1 MQSSGPQ
8 APQAQTRVRR
18 TQRERRESTRSRLL
32 DATIESLVEL
42 GYSGTTTLEIERRAG
57 VSRGARIHHYPT
69 KASLLADA
77 VDHLYLQLSAHYEE
91 AFGRVP
97 GGAEALGQSD
107 ADRLRTGLMLI
118 WSVYRQRNYTAVLEL
133 NMAARTDAELRAR
146 LIEVGNHHRRLA
158 VEAATNYFALPAA
171 SALRV
176 VEAIHA
182 VLMGLLMQRNV
193 DCDERRERDVIEAL
207 QDMVIPHLP
216 GMTSSQPPF
225 A

>member
-1 MQSSGPQ
+1 MQSSGPE
-8 APQAQTRVRR
+8 AQTRVRR

-77 VDHLYLQLSAHYEE
+77 VDHLYLQLSAHYDE
-91 AFGRVP
+91 AFGRGP
-97 GGAEALGQSD
+97 GTD
-107 ADRLRTGLMLI
+107 AAVERDVDRLRTGLVLL
-118 WSVYRQRNYTAVLEL
+118 WSVYRQRSYTAVLEL

-158 VEAATNYFALPAA
+158 VQAATDYFALPTQ
-171 SALRV
+171 SALRL

-193 DCDERRERDVIEAL
+193 ECDEQREREVIEAL

-216 GMTSSQPPF
+216 GTTSSQPPS

>member
-1 MQSSGPQ
+1 MQSSGPE
-8 APQAQTRVRR
+8 AQTRVRR

-91 AFGRVP
+91 AFGR
-97 GGAEALGQSD
+97 GASADAVVERD
-107 ADRLRTGLMLI
+107 ADRLRTGLMLL
-118 WSVYRQRNYTAVLEL
+118 WSVYRERSYTAVLEL

-158 VEAATNYFALPAA
+158 VEAATNYFALPAE
-171 SALRV
+171 SALRL

-193 DCDERRERDVIEAL
+193 ECDEQRERDVIEAL

-216 GMTSSQPPF
+216 GTTSSQPPS

>member
-1 MQSSGPQ
+1 MESTQ
-8 APQAQTRVRR
+8 PQAQTRPRR

-69 KASLLADA
+69 KASLLAAA
-77 VDHLYLQLSAHYEE
+77 VDHLYLQLGAHYDQ
-91 AFGRVP
+91 AFGRAP
-97 GGAEALGQSD
+97 GGESD
-107 ADRLRTGLMLI
+107 AERFRTGLLLL
-118 WSVYRQRNYTAVLEL
+118 WSVYRQRSYTAVLEL

-146 LIEVGNHHRRLA
+146 LIEVGDHHRKLA
-158 VEAATNYFALPAA
+158 VEAAARYFALPEA
-171 SALRV
+171 SALRL
-176 VEAIHA
+176 VEAVHA

-193 DCDERRERDVIEAL
+193 ECDEQREHDVLALL

-216 GMTSSQPPF
+216 DPSPSGAP
-225 A
+225 AA

>member
-1 MQSSGPQ
+1 MQSSGPE
-8 APQAQTRVRR
+8 AQTRVRR

-91 AFGRVP
+91 AFGRGP
-97 GGAEALGQSD
+97 GADAIVERD
-107 ADRLRTGLMLI
+107 ADRLRTGLMLL
-118 WSVYRQRNYTAVLEL
+118 WSVYRERSYTAVLEL

-158 VEAATNYFALPAA
+158 VEAATNYFALPAQ
-171 SALRV
+171 SALRL

-193 DCDERRERDVIEAL
+193 ECDEQRERDVIEAL

-216 GMTSSQPPF
+216 GTTSSQPPS

>member
-1 MQSSGPQ
+1 MQSSGPE
-8 APQAQTRVRR
+8 AQVRVRR
-18 TQRERRESTRSRLL
+18 TQQQRRESTRSRLL

-77 VDHLYLQLSAHYEE
+77 VDHLYLQLSAHYDE
-91 AFGRVP
+91 AFGGVP
-97 GGAEALGQSD
+97 GGEPGAEHD
-107 ADRLRTGLMLI
+107 AERFRAGLLVL
-118 WSVYRQRNYTAVLEL
+118 WSVYRQRSYTAVLEL

-158 VEAATNYFALPAA
+158 VEAAARYFALPEQ
-171 SALRV
+171 SALRL

-193 DCDERRERDVIEAL
+193 ECDEQRERDVLALL

-216 GMTSSQPPF
+216 VTST
-225 A
+225 

>member
-1 MQSSGPQ
+1 MQSSGPE
-8 APQAQTRVRR
+8 AQTRVRR

-69 KASLLADA
+69 KAALLADA

-91 AFGRVP
+91 AFGR
-97 GGAEALGQSD
+97 ALDGEVSD
-107 ADRLRTGLMLI
+107 ADRFRTGLMLL
-118 WSVYRQRNYTAVLEL
+118 WSVYRQRSYLAVLEL

-158 VEAATNYFALPAA
+158 LEAAANYFALPET
-171 SALRV
+171 SARRL

-193 DCDERRERDVIEAL
+193 ECDEQRDREVIEAL

-216 GMTSSQPPF
+216 GISSSQPPS

>member
-1 MQSSGPQ
+1 MQSGGPE
-8 APQAQTRVRR
+8 AQVRVRR
-18 TQRERRESTRSRLL
+18 TQQQRRESTRSRLL

-77 VDHLYLQLSAHYEE
+77 VDHLYLQLSAHYVE
-91 AFGRVP
+91 
-97 GGAEALGQSD
+97 GGGGVASSVRGSEGDAE
-107 ADRLRTGLMLI
+107 RFRTGIQLL
-118 WSVYRQRNYTAVLEL
+118 WTVYRERSYTAVLEL

-158 VEAATNYFALPAA
+158 VEAAARYFALPEQ
-171 SALRV
+171 SALRL

-182 VLMGLLMQRNV
+182 VLLGLLMQRNV
-193 DCDERRERDVIEAL
+193 ECIEQREQEVLALL

-216 GMTSSQPPF
+216 TNT
-225 A
+225 

>member
-1 MQSSGPQ
+1 MQSTGPE
-8 APQAQTRVRR
+8 AQVRVRR
-18 TQRERRESTRSRLL
+18 TQQQRRESTRSRLL

-77 VDHLYLQLSAHYEE
+77 VDHLYLQLGSHYEQ
-91 AFGRVP
+91 AFGKVP
-97 GGAEALGQSD
+97 GELAGLQSD
-107 ADRLRTGLMLI
+107 ADRLSAGLMLL
-118 WSVYRQRNYTAVLEL
+118 WSVYRQNSYTAVLEL

-146 LIEVGNHHRRLA
+146 LVEVGHHHRRLA
-158 VEAATNYFALPAA
+158 IEAAANYFALPQA
-171 SALRV
+171 SALRL

-182 VLMGLLMQRNV
+182 VLMGLLMLRNV
-193 DCDERRERDVIEAL
+193 ECDERRDSEVIAAL

-216 GMTSSQPPF
+216 GTDSSSPPS